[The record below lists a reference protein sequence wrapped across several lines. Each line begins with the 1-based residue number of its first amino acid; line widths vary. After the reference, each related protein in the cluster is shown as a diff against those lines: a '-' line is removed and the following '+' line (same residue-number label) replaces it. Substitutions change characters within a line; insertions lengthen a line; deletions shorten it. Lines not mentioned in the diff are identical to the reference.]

1 MFKPLLPMFA
11 ALGLAACTLP
21 PPPQS
26 ASLPADAV
34 VGAGDPLR
42 TAVANT
48 SFAFSSQSQLS
59 GRPAQAARAV
69 AQMEWLTVEMP
80 GNPRLTNVCPTV
92 FNQLVQARAEWRAA
106 LGIPAGVEAQPVI
119 DSLYAA
125 ARALST
131 GQSGVAVASLPA
143 SIFPQGGQATLTR
156 LASLP
161 SLPLTNQAAVG
172 ATDAIR
178 ERDSSSSRK
187 F

>member
-1 MFKPLLPMFA
+1 MFRPVLPLFA
-11 ALGLAACTLP
+11 ALTLGACALP

-42 TAVANT
+42 SAVANT
-48 SFAFSSQSQLS
+48 SFAFSSQGPLS

-80 GNPRLTNVCPTV
+80 GNPRLTNISPTV
-92 FNQLVQARAEWRAA
+92 FNQLVQARSEWRAA

-131 GQSGVAVASLPA
+131 GQSGAAAAALPIA
-143 SIFPQGGQATLTR
+143 IFPQGGQATLGR
-156 LASLP
+156 LAALP
-161 SLPLTNQAAVG
+161 GLPQTNQAAVG

-178 ERDSSSSRK
+178 ESDSASSRRL
-187 F
+187 